1 MCCAVHACIIP
12 KVGRENQAPWT
23 KQRPEWRSSVS
34 GNLGAPGGAQDAL
47 RLRTTAAAAEQA
59 PAEPSSAASPRIAR
73 DVFLDWHILYMY
85 VSYIL

>member
-1 MCCAVHACIIP
+1 MDEAEPGVALGGC
-12 KVGRENQAPWT
+12 
-23 KQRPEWRSSVS
+23 
-34 GNLGAPGGAQDAL
+34 NLGAPGGAQDAL